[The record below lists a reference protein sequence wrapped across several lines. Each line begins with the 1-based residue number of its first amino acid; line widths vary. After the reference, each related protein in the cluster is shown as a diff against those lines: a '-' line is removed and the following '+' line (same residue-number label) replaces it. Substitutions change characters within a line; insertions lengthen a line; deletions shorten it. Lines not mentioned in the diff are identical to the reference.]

1 MVEFVGFYRQ
11 LEPQG
16 PAVYSEDIRE
26 VLEVPA
32 SYPVSDV
39 VAYLRAGH
47 PVLDVSETC
56 RDVVDG
62 ESRIQSGSSV
72 LSDGEWVWRWDLG
85 HYVETYTVD
94 LPAAFLARLGEN
106 GYQVPEVPRA
116 CLVAVS
122 LTVNET
128 LGFRPVRGA
137 GPGGKGA

>member
-1 MVEFVGFYRQ
+1 MMQFVGFYRQ

-16 PAVYSEDIRE
+16 PPAYSEDILE
-26 VLEVPA
+26 VLEAPA

-47 PVLDVSETC
+47 PVLDVSESC

-62 ESRIQSGSSV
+62 ESRIRGGSSV

-85 HYVETYTVD
+85 HYVEKYTVD
-94 LPAAFLARLGEN
+94 LPAAFLARLSEN
-106 GYQVPEVPRA
+106 GYRVPEVPREL
-116 CLVAVS
+116 LVDIS
-122 LTVNET
+122 LAVNEV

-137 GPGGKGA
+137 GPGGSGA